1 MAAGARTA
9 IGTSLDAVVGGKQ
22 APVVKVEQGLEVG
35 IGLQQH
41 IAAPAPIAA
50 GGAPGRHVFLTAES
64 HDAVAAAAGTHGNP
78 CLIDELHGKRCRR
91 AQSVTLRSARRSAG
105 LAEVHFQGVSKIY
118 PPRRGAAP
126 VTVLRDLDLAVADG
140 EFLVLV
146 GPSGCGKSTLL
157 RLLAGLETPSSG
169 AIRVGGR
176 SVVGLRPSQRD
187 VAMVFQ
193 SYALYPHL
201 SVRDNIGFGLRR
213 SRPRTLPQQFQD
225 SLHQLARSWP
235 KGLQVSSLRERRIE
249 ARVAEVAGLLELDAL
264 LDRLPKELSG
274 GQKQRVALGRAIAR
288 QPSVFLMDEP
298 LSNLDAKLRN
308 GTRAQIVALQRRLGT
323 TTLYVT
329 HDQVEAMTMG
339 HRIAVLNQGH
349 LQQLGTPLEL
359 YRQPAN
365 LFVAQF
371 IGSPPMNLLPVSV
384 AGPQQLVLAQ
394 QLLNIAP
401 QGTAHLGPLLGQ
413 SLTAGLRPEHLRVA
427 GAATAETLAARVCHL
442 EALGNEQLVTC
453 RLDAGE
459 HLVLVRVPPEQRIQ
473 IEQQVH
479 LEVDPTGWRLFDG
492 DGVAV

>member
-1 MAAGARTA
+1 
-9 IGTSLDAVVGGKQ
+9 
-22 APVVKVEQGLEVG
+22 
-35 IGLQQH
+35 
-41 IAAPAPIAA
+41 
-50 GGAPGRHVFLTAES
+50 
-64 HDAVAAAAGTHGNP
+64 
-78 CLIDELHGKRCRR
+78 
-91 AQSVTLRSARRSAG
+91 

-169 AIRVGGR
+169 VISVGGR

-308 GTRAQIVALQRRLGT
+308 GTRAQIVALQRRLST

-427 GAATAETLAARVCHL
+427 GAATDQTLAARVCHL

-473 IEQQVH
+473 LDQQVH

-492 DGVAV
+492 DGVSI